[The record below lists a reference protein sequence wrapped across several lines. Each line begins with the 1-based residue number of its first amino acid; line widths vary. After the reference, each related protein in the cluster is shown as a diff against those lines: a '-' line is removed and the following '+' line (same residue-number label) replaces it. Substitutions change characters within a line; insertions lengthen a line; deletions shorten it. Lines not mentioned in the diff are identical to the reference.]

1 MGESSITPYLKLHLY
16 RISIYILHLTKTILL
31 NYSSSFSQM
40 ANQWLNMYNQN
51 NLPNTQLP
59 FHLSDHDHL
68 SSNNNSDVV
77 SDSTVVTTA
86 VSSATTPPAS
96 SSGLNPDGTRVTK
109 PVRKRSRASRRTPT
123 TLLNTDAANF
133 RAMVQQ
139 FTGGPSN
146 ANSNLHNFATFGFPC
161 NSQTLYD
168 PASAAAYQV
177 QDPPQQQQQSVFQF
191 QNQPPP
197 LMFSLSNSGGGDA
210 FFQQGGG
217 SRSNNNN
224 NNNNRNYM
232 GGF

>member
-1 MGESSITPYLKLHLY
+1 
-16 RISIYILHLTKTILL
+16 
-31 NYSSSFSQM
+31 M

-51 NLPNTQLP
+51 NLSNTQLP
-59 FHLSDHDHL
+59 FHLSHHDHL

-86 VSSATTPPAS
+86 VSSANTPPAS
-96 SSGLNPDGTRVTK
+96 SSGLNPDGTRVAK

-146 ANSNLHNFATFGFPC
+146 ANNNLHNFATFGFPC
-161 NSQTLYD
+161 NSQTLFD

-177 QDPPQQQQQSVFQF
+177 QDPAQQQSVLQF
-191 QNQPPP
+191 QNQPPPP

-210 FFQQGGG
+210 FYQQDSGAAA
-217 SRSNNNN
+217 
-224 NNNNRNYM
+224 
-232 GGF
+232 GFRR